1 MATFDTQ
8 DSRGL
13 VGKHLI
19 YPYDNGWNYEIYVK
33 MPNIWI
39 TILALERQSENIILD
54 SFITLFFSYGNF

>member
-19 YPYDNGWNYEIYVK
+19 YTYDNGWNYEIYVK
-33 MPNIWI
+33 NAEYM
-39 TILALERQSENIILD
+39 D
-54 SFITLFFSYGNF
+54 SRTRP